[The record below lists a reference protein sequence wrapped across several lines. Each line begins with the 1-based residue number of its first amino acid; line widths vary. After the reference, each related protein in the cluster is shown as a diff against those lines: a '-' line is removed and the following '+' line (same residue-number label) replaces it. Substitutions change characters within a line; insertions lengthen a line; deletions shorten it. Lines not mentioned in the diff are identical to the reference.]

1 MSNIPL
7 GTVVS
12 VSDGTPRPPERFTKK
27 LAAWKTTNF
36 LGVYCGLGLTDW
48 HEIQQL
54 PDSLGQLAY
63 LVIKRPT
70 QTLERVTVV
79 DAAAAV
85 YPVSGSLACV
95 RFEDALEADIKR
107 LKIENGMVHTFVH
120 APFLS
125 GADISAEKA
134 RVLLA
139 HGKLNWVVPDRYR
152 SMGHTLSRI
161 DPKTGEIFYFETVE
175 SPESAAQLAA

>member
-27 LAAWKTTNF
+27 LDAWKTKNF
-36 LGVYCGLGLTDW
+36 LGVYCGLDLTGW
-48 HEIQQL
+48 HAIQEL
-54 PDSLGQLAY
+54 PDSLAKLAY

-70 QTLERVTVV
+70 PTLDRVSVV
-79 DAAAAV
+79 DGTAPLF
-85 YPVSGSLACV
+85 PVDESTTSV

-107 LKIENGMVHTFVH
+107 LKIQNGMVHTFVH

-161 DPKTGEIFYFETVE
+161 DPKTGEIYYFETVE
-175 SPESAAQLAA
+175 SSESAAQLSA